1 MWGRR
6 QQLLAEYRGLAV
18 ARAVSRFFDGVGGVA
33 GRRRRR
39 SCVGIIIGVA
49 SRQID
54 AHGSIDVLLS
64 SDGRRPTPRKAHMSR
79 AAEWVDDLSH
89 DTRLG
94 LRALR
99 RNPGFT
105 LSAVLVLAVGIG
117 LNLAFLHVV
126 KATLSGR
133 LPFRDA
139 DTLVRIVRQS
149 PEEERWAL
157 TMTALRFY
165 RENTNVFS
173 YIVAERLITE
183 PVQVQQD
190 DEDAG
195 ARFVSGN
202 YFVDL
207 GVVARLGRVFGP
219 ADDRPGAPPVALL
232 SEGYWQRRFGG
243 DPAVVS
249 RTVTIHGNSVLI
261 LGVLPTDFVSVAMR
275 RADVWLPDASRI
287 GLLGTTGRPAGPEPT
302 DTALVAQPRPGVS
315 RDAVSAQLGALDGEL
330 RRRQPSLSEER
341 DVVRARPI
349 SEDERRGNGLPIATV
364 LVFLVLLTSCA
375 NLGNMMLARGVA
387 RRREIEARVAMGAT
401 RSRLVRQLMT
411 EALLL
416 SALGAAAGLVLA
428 GAGGRL
434 LVANFAGQLNV
445 RVTTDVWI
453 VASAAVLAL
462 VCAVAFGLAPARH
475 VSRQRPPATRA
486 RQTLVAVQVATSCL
500 LLVLAGL
507 LVRGSQRQLA
517 LAGRADHMSILVVE
531 PQLNARAF
539 PGAAARAAIDDMAAR
554 IRAIADVLDV
564 AAATDPVYAPAVLS
578 TDGAPVVLQSRVD
591 PAYFGVMGIAVL
603 RGRVPLPGERGVAV
617 ISRSAEQAV
626 FEDEDALGRLWPPGG
641 GAATVV
647 GIVEDTVLARLR
659 DARAVESYVSLDD
672 DRVAAASI
680 IVRTQRDARSV
691 LRRARAAASMPGAEP
706 SVWLLQ
712 RPIDQLLQHSL
723 AASRMIGALGAVAA
737 GLAAFGVFGLLTFAV
752 RERTRELAVRR
763 ALGARPYAIAS
774 LLLWQYVTPLAA
786 GVVAGAMLATF
797 AAKAMI
803 GVNAGLG
810 LDTSLDSAGYL
821 LGVATFGLALLAA
834 VFPAVRGATRVD
846 PAVALRA
853 D

>member
-1 MWGRR
+1 M
-6 QQLLAEYRGLAV
+6 
-18 ARAVSRFFDGVGGVA
+18 
-33 GRRRRR
+33 
-39 SCVGIIIGVA
+39 
-49 SRQID
+49 
-54 AHGSIDVLLS
+54 
-64 SDGRRPTPRKAHMSR
+64 
-79 AAEWVDDLSH
+79 DDLSH

-105 LSAVLVLAVGIG
+105 VSAVLVLAVGIG

-133 LPFRDA
+133 LPFQDA

-149 PEEERWAL
+149 PEEERWAM

-173 YIVAERLITE
+173 YIVAERLNTE

-190 DEDAG
+190 DEDAR
-195 ARFVSGN
+195 AKFVSGN
-202 YFVDL
+202 YFLDL
-207 GVVARLGRVFGP
+207 GVAPGLGRLFGP
-219 ADDRPGAPPVALL
+219 ADDRPGAPLVALL
-232 SEGYWQRRFGG
+232 SDGYWKRRFGG
-243 DPAVVS
+243 DPGLVS
-249 RTVTIHGNSVLI
+249 RTVTINGNSVLI
-261 LGVLPTDFVSVAMR
+261 LGVLPADFVSVAMS
-275 RADVWLPDASRI
+275 RADVWLPEAGRI
-287 GLLGTTGRPAGPEPT
+287 GLLGAPGPSAIPET
-302 DTALVAQPRPGVS
+302 ADTALVAQPRPGLS
-315 RDAVSAQLGALDGEL
+315 RDAVSAQLAALDSEL
-330 RRRQPSLSEER
+330 RRRQPGLFAER
-341 DVVRARPI
+341 DIVRARAVT
-349 SEDERRGNGLPIATV
+349 EDERRGNGLPITTV

-375 NLGNMMLARGVA
+375 NLGNMMLARGVG
-387 RRREIEARVAMGAT
+387 RRREIDTRVAVGAS

-411 EALLL
+411 EAVLL

-428 GAGGRL
+428 TAGGRL

-445 RVTTDVWI
+445 RVTTDAWI
-453 VASAAVLAL
+453 VAAAGLLAL
-462 VCAVAFGLAPARH
+462 ICAVAFGLAPAYH

-517 LAGRADHMSILVVE
+517 LAGRADHTSVLVVE
-531 PQLNARAF
+531 PRLDERAF
-539 PGAAARAAIDDMAAR
+539 PAAAVRAAVDSMAAR
-554 IRAIADVLDV
+554 IRAVADVVDV
-564 AAATDPVYAPAVLS
+564 AVATDPIYAPAVLT

-591 PAYFGVMGIAVL
+591 PAYFGVMGIEVL
-603 RGRVPLPGERGVAV
+603 RGRMPQAGERGVAV
-617 ISRSAEQAV
+617 ISRSAERAV
-626 FEDEDALGRLWPPGG
+626 FEDEDALGRLWTPGD

-647 GIVEDTVLARLR
+647 GIVEDTVLGRLR
-659 DARAVESYVSLDD
+659 DARAVESYVALDE
-672 DRVAAASI
+672 DRVRAASI
-680 IVRTQRDARSV
+680 IVRTRGDARRV

-737 GLAAFGVFGLLTFAV
+737 GLAAFGIFGLLSFTV

-763 ALGARPYAIAS
+763 ALGARAHAIAS
-774 LLLWQYVTPLAA
+774 LLLRQYVIPLAA
-786 GVVAGAMLATF
+786 GVAAGAVVATV

-810 LDTSLDSAGYL
+810 LDTSLDFAGYL
-821 LGVATFGLALLAA
+821 LGVTAFGLALLAA
-834 VFPAVRGATRVD
+834 VLPAVRGATRVD

>member
-1 MWGRR
+1 
-6 QQLLAEYRGLAV
+6 
-18 ARAVSRFFDGVGGVA
+18 
-33 GRRRRR
+33 
-39 SCVGIIIGVA
+39 
-49 SRQID
+49 
-54 AHGSIDVLLS
+54 
-64 SDGRRPTPRKAHMSR
+64 MSR
-79 AAEWVDDLSH
+79 AAQWLDALAH

-105 LSAVLVLAVGIG
+105 VSAVLVLALGIG

-149 PEEERWAL
+149 PDEERWAM

-165 RENTNVFS
+165 RENTNLFA
-173 YIVAERLITE
+173 YIVAERLSTE

-190 DEDAG
+190 DEDAR

-207 GVVARLGRVFGP
+207 GVAPVRGRLFGP
-219 ADDRPGAPPVALL
+219 ADDQPGAPLVALL
-232 SEGYWQRRFGG
+232 SDGYWKRRFGG

-249 RTVTIHGNSVLI
+249 QPVTINGNRVFV
-261 LGVLPTDFVSVAMR
+261 LGVLPPDFVSVALS
-275 RADVWLPDASRI
+275 RADLWFPDAART
-287 GLLGTTGRPAGPEPT
+287 GVLGTAGRPAGPEPS
-302 DTALVAQPRPGVS
+302 DVALVAQPRAGIS
-315 RDAVSAQLGALDGEL
+315 RTVVSARLGALDAEL
-330 RRRQPSLSEER
+330 RRRQPALFEQG
-341 DVVRARPI
+341 DAVHARPV

-387 RRREIEARVAMGAT
+387 RRREIDTRVAVGAS

-411 EALLL
+411 EAVLL
-416 SALGAAAGLVLA
+416 SALGAAVGLVFA
-428 GAGGRL
+428 AVGGRL

-445 RVTTDVWI
+445 RVTTDLWI
-453 VASAAVLAL
+453 VAAAGVLAL
-462 VCAVAFGLAPARH
+462 LCAIAFGLAPARH
-475 VSRQRPPATRA
+475 ASRQRPPATRA

-500 LLVLAGL
+500 LLVLSGL

-517 LAGRADHMSILVVE
+517 LAGRADHTSVLVVD
-531 PQLNARAF
+531 PQLDERAF
-539 PGAAARAAIDDMAAR
+539 PAVAARAAVDGMVAR
-554 IRAIADVLDV
+554 LRGLAEVVEV
-564 AAATDPVYAPAVLS
+564 AVATDPIYAPAVLRA
-578 TDGAPVVLQSRVD
+578 DGAPVILQSRVD
-591 PAYFGVMGIAVL
+591 PGYFGVMGIDVV
-603 RGRVPLPGERGVAV
+603 RGRMPRAGERGVTV
-617 ISRSAEQAV
+617 ISRSAERAL
-626 FEDEDALGRLWPPGG
+626 FEDEDALGRLWTPGG
-641 GAATVV
+641 AAATVV
-647 GIVEDTVLARLR
+647 GIVEDTVLGKLR
-659 DARAVESYVSLDD
+659 DPRAIESYVALDE
-672 DRVAAASI
+672 DRVRDASI
-680 IVRTQRDARSV
+680 IVRVRGDARRV

-737 GLAAFGVFGLLTFAV
+737 GLAAFGIFGLLTFAV
-752 RERTRELAVRR
+752 RERRRELAVRR
-763 ALGARPYAIAS
+763 ALGARAPAIAS

-786 GVVAGAMLATF
+786 GVAAGAVLATV
-797 AAKAMI
+797 AASAMI

-810 LDTSLDSAGYL
+810 LDTSLDAAGYV

-834 VFPAVRGATRVD
+834 VLPAVRGATRVD

>member
-1 MWGRR
+1 
-6 QQLLAEYRGLAV
+6 
-18 ARAVSRFFDGVGGVA
+18 
-33 GRRRRR
+33 
-39 SCVGIIIGVA
+39 
-49 SRQID
+49 
-54 AHGSIDVLLS
+54 
-64 SDGRRPTPRKAHMSR
+64 MSR
-79 AAEWVDDLSH
+79 IARWLDDLSH

-139 DTLVRIVRQS
+139 DTLVRVVRQS
-149 PEEERWAL
+149 PQGERWAM

-165 RENTNVFS
+165 RENTNLFA
-173 YIVAERLITE
+173 YIVAERLNTE

-190 DEDAG
+190 DEDAR
-195 ARFVSGN
+195 AKFVSGN
-202 YFVDL
+202 YFLDL
-207 GVVARLGRVFGP
+207 GVVPGLGRVFGP
-219 ADDRPGAPPVALL
+219 ADDQPGAPLVALL
-232 SEGYWQRRFGG
+232 SDGYWKRRFGG

-249 RTVTIHGNSVLI
+249 RTVTINGINVFV
-261 LGVLPTDFVSVAMR
+261 LGVLPADFVSVAMS
-275 RADVWLPDASRI
+275 RADVWFPDAGRT
-287 GLLGTTGRPAGPEPT
+287 GLLGTTGQSTGPEPS
-302 DTALVAQPRPGVS
+302 DTAFVAQPRPGVS
-315 RDAVSAQLGALDGEL
+315 REAISAQLGALDREL
-330 RRRQPSLSEER
+330 RRRQPGVFDEG
-341 DVVRARPI
+341 DVVRARPVT
-349 SEDERRGNGLPIATV
+349 EDERRGNGLPIAIV

-387 RRREIEARVAMGAT
+387 RRREIDTRVAVGAS
-401 RSRLVRQLMT
+401 RGRLVRQLMT

-416 SALGAAAGLVLA
+416 SGLGAAAGLVFA
-428 GAGGRL
+428 GVGGRL

-445 RVTTDVWI
+445 RVTTDGSI
-453 VASAAVLAL
+453 IAAAGLLAL
-462 VCAVAFGLAPARH
+462 VCAMAFGLAPARH

-517 LAGRADHMSILVVE
+517 LAGRADHTSVVVVE
-531 PQLNARAF
+531 PQLDERAF
-539 PGAAARAAIDDMAAR
+539 PGAAAPAAVDDMAAR
-554 IRAIADVLDV
+554 IRAVADVVEV
-564 AAATDPVYAPAVLS
+564 AVATDPIYAPAVLS
-578 TDGAPVVLQSRVD
+578 TDDAPVILQSRVD
-591 PAYFGVMGIAVL
+591 PAYFGVMGIDVL
-603 RGRVPLPGERGVAV
+603 RGRTLTAGERGVAV
-617 ISRSAEQAV
+617 ISRSAERAV
-626 FEDEDALGRLWPPGG
+626 FEDQDALGRLWTAGG

-647 GIVEDTVLARLR
+647 GIVEDTVLAKLR
-659 DARAVESYVSLDD
+659 DARAVESYVALDE
-672 DRVAAASI
+672 DRIRAASI
-680 IVRTQRDARSV
+680 IVRTRGDARSV
-691 LRRARAAASMPGAEP
+691 LRRARAAASTPGAQP

-723 AASRMIGALGAVAA
+723 GASRMIGALGAVAA
-737 GLAAFGVFGLLTFAV
+737 GLAAFGIFGLLAFAV

-763 ALGARPYAIAS
+763 ALGARAHAIAS

-786 GVVAGAMLATF
+786 GVAAGAVVATF
-797 AAKAMI
+797 VAKAMM

-810 LDTSLDSAGYL
+810 LDTSLDAAGYL

-834 VFPAVRGATRVD
+834 VLPAVRSATRVD

>member
-1 MWGRR
+1 
-6 QQLLAEYRGLAV
+6 
-18 ARAVSRFFDGVGGVA
+18 
-33 GRRRRR
+33 
-39 SCVGIIIGVA
+39 
-49 SRQID
+49 
-54 AHGSIDVLLS
+54 
-64 SDGRRPTPRKAHMSR
+64 MSR
-79 AAEWVDDLSH
+79 VAQWTDDLSR

-105 LSAVLVLAVGIG
+105 VSAVLVLAVGMG

-149 PEEERWAL
+149 ADEERWAM
-157 TMTALRFY
+157 TMSAMRFY
-165 RENTNVFS
+165 RENTNIFA
-173 YIVAERLITE
+173 YIVAERLSTE

-190 DEDAG
+190 DEDAR

-202 YFVDL
+202 YFLDL
-207 GVVARLGRVFGP
+207 GVAPGLGRTFGP
-219 ADDRPGAPPVALL
+219 ADDQPGAPLVALL
-232 SEGYWQRRFGG
+232 SDGYWKRRFGG
-243 DPAVVS
+243 DPAVIS
-249 RTVTIHGNSVLI
+249 RTVTINGNSVLI
-261 LGVLPTDFVSVAMR
+261 LGVLPTDFVSVTMS
-275 RADVWLPDASRI
+275 RADLWLPDAGRI
-287 GLLGTTGRPAGPEPT
+287 GLLGTTGPPAGPEPS

-315 RDAVSAQLGALDGEL
+315 REAVSAHLGALDGEL
-330 RRRQPSLSEER
+330 RRRQPGLFEER
-341 DVVRARPI
+341 DVVRARPVTD
-349 SEDERRGNGLPIATV
+349 DERRGNGLPITTV

-416 SALGAAAGLVLA
+416 SALGAGASLVLA

-453 VASAAVLAL
+453 VAGAAVLAL

-475 VSRQRPPATRA
+475 VSRQRPPATSA

-517 LAGRADHMSILVVE
+517 LAGRADHTSVLVLE
-531 PQLNARAF
+531 PRLDERAF
-539 PGAAARAAIDDMAAR
+539 PGAAERAAIDDMAAR
-554 IRAIADVLDV
+554 IRAVADVVEV
-564 AAATDPVYAPAVLS
+564 AVGTDPVYAPDVLS

-603 RGRVPLPGERGVAV
+603 RGRLPLAGERDVAM
-617 ISRSAEQAV
+617 ISRSAERAV
-626 FEDEDALGRLWPPGG
+626 FEDEDALGRLWKVGG

-647 GIVEDTVLARLR
+647 GIVEDTVLGRLR
-659 DARAVESYVSLDD
+659 DARAVESYIALDED
-672 DRVAAASI
+672 GAGAASI
-680 IVRTQRDARSV
+680 IVRTRGDARGV
-691 LRRARAAASMPGAEP
+691 LRRARAAASIPGAEP

-786 GVVAGAMLATF
+786 GVAAGAMLATF

-834 VFPAVRGATRVD
+834 VLPAVRGAIRVD